1 MNLSPSLQYLLF
13 LVSCGRCFQPQ
24 ESPDVTLGLEGEGE
38 VEPQLLKFTHGQDV
52 INSVCSIYSSVVID
66 QQNNLYSHHAEGLP
80 TELLGQLQQKDT
92 AVAKDLMSSILPAAI
107 NLPLTEGYKS
117 NLTTSKQIATLE
129 EASREH
135 FGGTYGDV
143 GGAYIKFLCMTV
155 GKWKEV
161 HSSMDKAG
169 CEYRVLSRNII
180 KNIIRHGIYE
190 DDSAEFTM
198 SYTGEYHAQSFEK
211 RMSQKYPPKM
221 YAFAKAGN
229 VEIVEIK
236 IAATAPFDCVGSLN
250 VEAFVAALYQ
260 QATINSFEAGGDFN
274 GYTMQSKEGE
284 SFNSVIGGHRPF
296 FLDTSGQGLCDFF
309 RRVYNRHG
317 NEPVDEYVDPYYGH
331 ITLRKFVNDKTEVI
345 RDYNKLSADDPIL
358 IMHAAKGF
366 GHIVGTRNVELGRG
380 WFNKER
386 IEEMM
391 EKKLRSHL
399 ARLEDMKLEGS
410 TTSPHY
416 SFVDKKVVPSQG
428 GMHDDLYA
436 FFQNIRNGDDKKKT
450 AFVSYRSDQKE
461 FFKRNGYG
469 HLVDKKEYVVVMK
482 KITQNHISNRANAL
496 NRSGS
501 SSAGP
506 PKRRGPVDPD
516 KIEYTKVMKR

>member
-1 MNLSPSLQYLLF
+1 MNLVASLQYLLF
-13 LVSCGRCFQPQ
+13 LVSCGRCYQPQ
-24 ESPDVTLGLEGEGE
+24 PSPPDATFGLEGDADD
-38 VEPQLLKFTHGQDV
+38 EPLFFSG
-52 INSVCSIYSSVVID
+52 VVID
-66 QQNNLYSHHAEGLP
+66 QQNNIYSHHAEGLS

-92 AVAKDLMSSILPAAI
+92 AVAEDLMSSILPAAI

-117 NLTTSKQIATLE
+117 NLTTSKQIATLAE
-129 EASREH
+129 ESKEH
-135 FGGTYGDV
+135 FGGTYGDI

-211 RMSQKYPPKM
+211 RMNQKYPPKM

-236 IAATAPFDCVGSLN
+236 IAATAPFDRDGSLN

-260 QATINSFEAGGDFN
+260 QATINSFGAGGDTD

-284 SFNSVIGGHRPF
+284 SFNSVIGGHRPLI
-296 FLDTSGQGLCDFF
+296 LDMSGNALNVFF
-309 RRVYNRHG
+309 RRVYNKHG
-317 NEPVDEYVDPYYGH
+317 HVRVADYKDDFYDVRA
-331 ITLRKFVNDKTEVI
+331 LRSFVENHDGVI
-345 RDYNKLSADDPIL
+345 RDYNKLSADQPIL

-380 WFNKER
+380 LFNEER
-386 IEEMM
+386 IEEMR
-391 EKKLRSHL
+391 EKKQKCYL
-399 ARLEDMKLEGS
+399 ARLEDMKLEGL
-410 TTSPHY
+410 TSSRRY
-416 SFVDKKVVPSQG
+416 SFVDGKVIPKDISSICK
-428 GMHDDLYA
+428 DLYLY
-436 FFQNIRNGDDKKKT
+436 FREIRKSNDDDEEKT
-450 AFVSYRSDQKE
+450 AAFATYRSDQKA
-461 FFKRNGYG
+461 FFELNGYG
-469 HLVDKKEYVVVMK
+469 YLVNQKEYDVVMK
-482 KITQNHISNRANAL
+482 KITQNHLSNRAGGATPVANAGAPP
-496 NRSGS
+496 RR
-501 SSAGP
+501 AAPPARAP
-506 PKRRGPVDPD
+506 PKRHVATTINFAQRP
-516 KIEYTKVMKR
+516 KKR